1 MKSLLNRGIS
11 HLEQI
16 QREILDNSV
25 NTNIAELSKLF
36 IDYYGE
42 DRVDIEQTSDNLAI
56 FSERVNDTLY
66 CLNKVIEDCDDNIGH
81 LEFII
86 KFFTIAE
93 IKNRIEGPNF
103 HFGMYG
109 NDARN
114 NLMTMFFVYHR
125 FIEHLFEDKEPV
137 DDIKNI
143 ENYPFIKLNMVR
155 AYSVYVSNSE
165 YERYYN
171 ILVRYKYFIKSLFK
185 LVLRKLD
192 LYEKYSKGEFPT
204 KLEDESVDIPVG
216 RDGWSEGCVS
226 EIYDILFWH
235 KYYLSSGSIRIVADN
250 IISYIK
256 GANMRNATFDTTYIV
271 HFPTVRI
278 SNGKTGMD
286 LKDIYARFIIDSNR
300 VLKDKQIVRSSL
312 TLSEYKYGYQHS
324 HCSSG
329 QFSFGSLCFGSG
341 PISIT
346 ISKIGNN
353 QRFAVIPLFLYRI
366 FLFEFDQYL
375 QVESLK
381 GGPYKYLDTVLNG
394 ERLTKK
400 IHNLEELRT
409 ISCETSM
416 NNTRVKKIQDVIKN
430 NLNIFEYYVQDN
442 VIFLNESIISFFIK
456 INYLAKNVLTSSF
469 DIKYGINNA
478 NKTLYIP
485 NSSSASLTNSDIN
498 RIQSEI
504 VLVFK
509 DQNIYKKILN
519 SNIDNNSMFYGLP
532 LQYYVM
538 SYSYLMQLI
547 NFTKIND
554 TCLKNKLQQ
563 VL

>member
-1 MKSLLNRGIS
+1 MKSLLNKGIS
-11 HLEQI
+11 HLEKI

-25 NTNIAELSKLF
+25 DTNIAELSKLF

-42 DRVDIEQTSDNLAI
+42 DRVDIKRTSDNLAI

-66 CLNKVIEDCDDNIGH
+66 CLNRVVEDCDNNIGH

-93 IKNRIEGPNF
+93 VKNRIEGPSF

-109 NDARN
+109 NDVRN

-137 DDIKNI
+137 DTIENI
-143 ENYPFIKLNMVR
+143 GNYPFIKLNKVQ
-155 AYSVYVSNSE
+155 AYSVFVSNSE

-171 ILVRYKYFIKSLFK
+171 ILVRHKYFVKSLFK

-250 IISYIK
+250 IINYIK
-256 GANMRNATFDTTYIV
+256 GASMRNVTFETTYIV

-312 TLSEYKYGYQHS
+312 TSSEYEYGYQHS

-329 QFSFGSLCFGSG
+329 QFSFGNLCFGSG

-346 ISKIGNN
+346 ISKIRDN
-353 QRFAVIPLFLYRI
+353 QRFDVIPLFLYRI

-375 QVESLK
+375 QVESLT
-381 GGPYKYLDTVLNG
+381 GGPYKYLDTVLNC

-409 ISCETSM
+409 TSCETSM
-416 NNTRVKKIQDVIKN
+416 NNTRVKKIQDAIRN
-430 NLNIFEYYVQDN
+430 NLNIFEYYV
-442 VIFLNESIISFFIK
+442 
-456 INYLAKNVLTSSF
+456 
-469 DIKYGINNA
+469 
-478 NKTLYIP
+478 
-485 NSSSASLTNSDIN
+485 
-498 RIQSEI
+498 
-504 VLVFK
+504 
-509 DQNIYKKILN
+509 
-519 SNIDNNSMFYGLP
+519 
-532 LQYYVM
+532 
-538 SYSYLMQLI
+538 
-547 NFTKIND
+547 
-554 TCLKNKLQQ
+554 
-563 VL
+563 

>member
-1 MKSLLNRGIS
+1 MKSLLNEGIA

-16 QREILDNSV
+16 QRDILDNSV
-25 NTNIAELSKLF
+25 NTNITELSKLF
-36 IDYYGE
+36 VDYYGE
-42 DRVDIEQTSDNLAI
+42 DRVDIKRTSNNLFI

-66 CLNKVIEDCDDNIGH
+66 CLNKVIEDCGDNVGR

-86 KFFTIAE
+86 KFFTIANV
-93 IKNRIEGPNF
+93 KNRIEGPDF

-137 DDIKNI
+137 DVISNI
-143 ENYPFIKLNMVR
+143 ENYPFIKLSKVR
-155 AYSVYVSNSE
+155 SYSIYVSNSE

-171 ILVRYKYFIKSLFK
+171 ILVRHKYFVKSLFK
-185 LVLRKLD
+185 LVIRKLD

-204 KLEDESVDIPVG
+204 QLEDESVDIPVG
-216 RDGWSEGCVS
+216 RDGWDVDCVS
-226 EIYDILFWH
+226 EIYNVLFWS
-235 KYYLSSGSIRIVADN
+235 KYYLSTGSVKVIADN
-250 IISYIK
+250 IFNYIK
-256 GANMRNATFDTTYIV
+256 GSSMRDANFDTTYIV

-300 VLKDKQIVRSSL
+300 VLKDKQIVRSTL
-312 TLSEYKYGYQHS
+312 TMSEYKHGYQHS

-329 QFSFGSLCFGSG
+329 RFEFGGLCFGSG

-353 QRFAVIPLFLYRI
+353 QRFDIIPLFLYRI

-375 QVESLK
+375 QVESLV
-381 GGPYKYLDTVLNG
+381 GGPYKHLDTVLNS
-394 ERLTKK
+394 ERLVKK
-400 IHNLEELRT
+400 VHNLEELRT
-409 ISCETSM
+409 VSCETIMDSIKV
-416 NNTRVKKIQDVIKN
+416 RKLQDTIRN
-430 NLNIFEYYVQDN
+430 NLNIFEYYVNDN
-442 VIFLNESIISFFIK
+442 IIFLNETIISFFLK
-456 INYLAKNVLTSSF
+456 INYLAKNILISPF
-469 DIKYGINNA
+469 EIKYNINNVD
-478 NKTLYIP
+478 KSLYIP
-485 NSSSASLTNSDIN
+485 SSSLSCLTTRDIQN
-498 RIQSEI
+498 IQSE
-504 VLVFK
+504 VALVFK
-509 DQNIYKKILN
+509 DQNIYKKIAN
-519 SNIDNNSMFYGLP
+519 SNTDANNVFYGLP
-532 LQYYVM
+532 LQYYTM
-538 SYSYLMQLI
+538 SYAYLMQLI

-563 VL
+563 TL

>member
-1 MKSLLNRGIS
+1 MKSLLNAGIS

-16 QREILDNSV
+16 QRDILDSSV

-42 DRVDIEQTSDNLAI
+42 DRVDIKQNSNALTI

-66 CLNKVIEDCDDNIGH
+66 CLNRVVEDCGDNIGR

-93 IKNRIEGPNF
+93 VKNRIEGPDF

-137 DDIKNI
+137 DTIENI
-143 ENYPFIKLNMVR
+143 RNYPFIKLNKVR
-155 AYSVYVSNSE
+155 SYSMTVNNSE
-165 YERYYN
+165 YEKYYN
-171 ILVRYKYFIKSLFK
+171 ILVRHKYFIKSLFK
-185 LVLRKLD
+185 LVIRKVD
-192 LYEKYSKGEFPT
+192 LYVKFVKGEFPT
-204 KLEDESVDIPVG
+204 YLEDESIDIPVG
-216 RDGWSEGCVS
+216 RNGWSDDCIS
-226 EIYDILFWH
+226 KIYDVLFYSR
-235 KYYLSSGSIRIVADN
+235 YYLSTGSVSNIADN
-250 IISYIK
+250 IINYIK
-256 GANMRNATFDTTYIV
+256 GSNIRNANFDTTYLV

-286 LKDIYARFIIDSNR
+286 LKDIYARFIVDSNR
-300 VLKDKQIVRSSL
+300 VLKDKQIIRSSL
-312 TLSEYKYGYQHS
+312 TLNEYKQYYQHS
-324 HCSSG
+324 HCSAG
-329 QFSFGSLCFGSG
+329 RFEFGSLCFGSG
-341 PISIT
+341 PISLT

-353 QRFAVIPLFLYRI
+353 QRFDVIPLFLYRI

-375 QVESLK
+375 QVESLT
-381 GGPYKYLDTVLNG
+381 GGPYKYLDTVLNC

-409 ISCETSM
+409 TSCETSM
-416 NNTRVKKIQDVIKN
+416 NNTKVKKIQDAIRN

-485 NSSSASLTNSDIN
+485 NSSSAYLTNSDIN

-519 SNIDNNSMFYGLP
+519 SNMDHDSVFYGLP
-532 LQYYVM
+532 LEYYVM

-554 TCLKNKLQQ
+554 TCLTNKLQQ

>member
-1 MKSLLNRGIS
+1 MKSLLNEGIS

-25 NTNIAELSKLF
+25 DKNIAELSKLF

-42 DRVDIEQTSDNLAI
+42 DRVDIKRTSDNLAI

-86 KFFTIAE
+86 KFFTIANV
-93 IKNRIEGPNF
+93 KNRIEGPSF

-143 ENYPFIKLNMVR
+143 ENYPFIKLNKVQ
-155 AYSVYVSNSE
+155 AYSIFVSNSE

-216 RDGWSEGCVS
+216 RDGWDEGCIS
-226 EIYDILFWH
+226 EIYDVLFYH

-250 IISYIK
+250 IINYIK
-256 GANMRNATFDTTYIV
+256 GAGMHNATFETTYIV

-312 TLSEYKYGYQHS
+312 TSSEYEYGYQHS

-375 QVESLK
+375 QVESLI
-381 GGPYKYLDTVLNG
+381 GGPYKYLDTVLNS

-416 NNTRVKKIQDVIKN
+416 NNTRVKKIQDAIRN

-469 DIKYGINNA
+469 DIKYCINNA

-485 NSSSASLTNSDIN
+485 KSSSAYLTNSDIN
-498 RIQSEI
+498 RIQSET

-519 SNIDNNSMFYGLP
+519 SNVDNGNVFYGLP
-532 LQYYVM
+532 LQYYAM

>member
-1 MKSLLNRGIS
+1 MKSLLNEGIS

-25 NTNIAELSKLF
+25 DKNIAELSKLF

-42 DRVDIEQTSDNLAI
+42 DRVDIKRTSDNLAI

-86 KFFTIAE
+86 KFFTIANV
-93 IKNRIEGPNF
+93 KNRIEGPDF

-143 ENYPFIKLNMVR
+143 ENYPFIKLNKVQ
-155 AYSVYVSNSE
+155 AYSIFVSNSE

-216 RDGWSEGCVS
+216 RDYWDTNCIS
-226 EIYDILFWH
+226 EIYDVLFYH

-250 IISYIK
+250 IINYIK
-256 GANMRNATFDTTYIV
+256 GAGMHNATFETTYIV

-312 TLSEYKYGYQHS
+312 TSSEYEYGYQHS

-329 QFSFGSLCFGSG
+329 QFEFGSLCFGSG
-341 PISIT
+341 PISVT

-375 QVESLK
+375 QVESLI
-381 GGPYKYLDTVLNG
+381 GGPYKYLDTVLNS

-416 NNTRVKKIQDVIKN
+416 NNTRVKKIQDAIRN

-469 DIKYGINNA
+469 DIKYCINNA

-485 NSSSASLTNSDIN
+485 KSSSAYLTNSDIN
-498 RIQSEI
+498 RIQSET

-519 SNIDNNSMFYGLP
+519 SNVDNGNVFYGLP
-532 LQYYVM
+532 LQYYAM

>member
-1 MKSLLNRGIS
+1 MKSLLNEGIS

-42 DRVDIEQTSDNLAI
+42 DRVDIKRTSDNLAI

-86 KFFTIAE
+86 KFFTIANV
-93 IKNRIEGPNF
+93 KNRIEGPSF

-143 ENYPFIKLNMVR
+143 ENYPFIKLNKVQ
-155 AYSVYVSNSE
+155 AYSIFVSNSE

-216 RDGWSEGCVS
+216 RDYWDTNCIS
-226 EIYDILFWH
+226 EIYDVLFYH

-250 IISYIK
+250 IINYIK
-256 GANMRNATFDTTYIV
+256 GAGMHNATFETTYIV

-312 TLSEYKYGYQHS
+312 TSSEYEYGYQHS

-375 QVESLK
+375 QVESLI
-381 GGPYKYLDTVLNG
+381 GGPYKYLDTVLNS

-416 NNTRVKKIQDVIKN
+416 NNTRVKKIQDAIRN

-469 DIKYGINNA
+469 DIKYCINNA

-485 NSSSASLTNSDIN
+485 KSSSAYLTNSDIN
-498 RIQSEI
+498 RIQSET

-519 SNIDNNSMFYGLP
+519 SNVDNGNVFYGLP
-532 LQYYVM
+532 LQYYAM